1 MDSLPSSDV
10 NWRLFEPAD
19 VMFAYHLAAILGP
32 RWWSVTKNG
41 MSPESTVAAI
51 SRFAAGVTILSGDT
65 PIGIATLGETGA
77 AGTGVFEVKCDNKP
91 TIVELVSHAVPELLW
106 SAFAMSDVRALYHS
120 RFDSDPELRGTT
132 LPLWVDEVR
141 FPEYLLIEGRYE
153 GMTQSVL
160 HRETLEQSMS
170 PESTSVS

>member
-1 MDSLPSSDV
+1 M
-10 NWRLFEPAD
+10 
-19 VMFAYHLAAILGP
+19 MFAYHLAAVLGP

-51 SRFAAGVTILSGDT
+51 SRFAAGVTILSGDM
-65 PIGIATLGETGA
+65 PIGIATLGQTGA
-77 AGTGVFEVKCDNKP
+77 AGTGVFDVKCVLEPD
-91 TIVELVSHAVPELLW
+91 VVDLVSQVVPELLW

-120 RFDSDPELRGTT
+120 RFEGDPELRGTT
-132 LPLWVDEVR
+132 LPLWVDEIH

-160 HRETLEQSMS
+160 HRDVLERSLM
-170 PESTSVS
+170 PDGIGGT